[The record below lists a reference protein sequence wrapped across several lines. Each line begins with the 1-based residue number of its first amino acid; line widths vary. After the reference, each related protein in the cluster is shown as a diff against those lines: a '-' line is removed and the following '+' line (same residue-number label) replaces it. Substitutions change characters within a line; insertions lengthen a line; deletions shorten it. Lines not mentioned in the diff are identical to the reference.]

1 MRWPES
7 SIRCHHKG
15 NVVSHA
21 AVGDAIGQDKIGL
34 LKGVVNGRWAQEIV
48 SERGETSSTCMVVAC
63 TAVTLCRRS
72 CENERVEMGV
82 KQVKEWE
89 P

>member
-1 MRWPES
+1 MRWRES

-15 NVVSHA
+15 HVLSHA

-34 LKGVVNGRWAQEIV
+34 LKGVVNGRWAQEIARV
-48 SERGETSSTCMVVAC
+48 RGEASSTCMVVAC
-63 TAVTLCRRS
+63 TAVTLCRS
-72 CENERVEMGV
+72 NCDNERVEMGV
-82 KQVKEWE
+82 KQVKEGE

>member
-21 AVGDAIGQDKIGL
+21 AVGDAIGQDKFGL
-34 LKGVVNGRWAQEIV
+34 LKGVVNGRWAQEIARV
-48 SERGETSSTCMVVAC
+48 RGETSSTCMVVAC
-63 TAVTLCRRS
+63 TAVTLRRS
-72 CENERVEMGV
+72 SENDRVEMGGNR
-82 KQVKEWE
+82 
-89 P
+89 